1 MSIAQF
7 LRILMARRM
16 IIAGTFLAAMV
27 VALAVCLLLPP
38 RFPATARILMDVIK
52 PDPVSGQVIS
62 SSFVRGYTKT
72 QIELITD
79 YRVAGD
85 VVDKLGW
92 ERDPARLEDFRK
104 NSNGTEDFRRYEARQ
119 VIAATDATLVEGSNI
134 LEISYY
140 DANPILARNV
150 VTALRSA
157 YIDASLRFRTDAAG
171 RSADWYVDQAKKAQ
185 DALSTAEAAKS
196 TFERTN
202 GIVMAPGGAD
212 SETMKLEAM
221 QSAML
226 SARSAAGMVQGSVD
240 VRADQSAPVAALKAQ
255 INAVDDSLAQ
265 ASQKLGTSH
274 PQYIALTQRRAVL
287 EQQLSRETAL
297 ARSQGGSTTSASQS
311 NAARLEAEVAAQKA
325 KVLGLKTQ
333 LDQLGQLQR
342 EVDLRRSQYEK
353 AAARAA
359 DLKLEADVSE
369 TGLVPLGDAVVSGV
383 PTFPNKP
390 LILALGAAGGL
401 VLGIALAILTELV
414 SRRVRGPE
422 DLAHASKVPVLA
434 VIAGS
439 APLGLR
445 LRLLRFFHL
454 GGDTPPAT
462 GLLPAP

>member
-7 LRILMARRM
+7 LRILLARRL
-16 IIAGTFLAAMV
+16 IILAMFI
-27 VALAVCLLLPP
+27 LAVAVAIALCLVLKP

-62 SSFVRGYTKT
+62 SNYVRGYTKT

-85 VVDKLGW
+85 VVERLGW
-92 ERDPARLEDFRK
+92 DKNPALAEDYKK
-104 NSNGTEDFRRYEARQ
+104 NSNGTEDFRRYEARG
-119 VIAATDATLVEGSNI
+119 VIDQTDAKLVEGSNI

-140 DANPILARNV
+140 SGNPILARNV
-150 VTALRSA
+150 VTALRTA
-157 YIDASLRFRTDAAG
+157 YIDASLRLRTDAAG
-171 RSADWYVDQAKKAQ
+171 RSADWYVDQASKAQ
-185 DALSTAEAAKS
+185 IELVNAEAKKS
-196 TFERTN
+196 AFERTN

-212 SETMKLEAM
+212 SETMKLESM

-226 SARSAAGMVQGSVD
+226 SARSSAGMIAGSSE
-240 VRADQSAPVAALKAQ
+240 RAAQSGAVEQLKSQ
-255 INAVDDSLAQ
+255 INGVDDALTQ
-265 ASQKLGTSH
+265 AGQKLGKSH
-274 PQYIALTQRRAVL
+274 PTYIALTDRRAILV
-287 EQQLSRETAL
+287 QQLARETAV
-297 ARSQGGSTTSASQS
+297 AQSVGGSMTSTTQS

-325 KVLGLKTQ
+325 KVLGLKPM
-333 LDQLGQLQR
+333 LDQLAQLQR

-390 LILALGAAGGL
+390 LILILGAIAGFG
-401 VLGIALAILTELV
+401 LGIIAAITAELM

-422 DLAHASKVPVLA
+422 DLARAADAAVLA
-434 VIAGS
+434 VIADTTPIS
-439 APLGLR
+439 FAQRVWR
-445 LRLLRFFHL
+445 LVHRR
-454 GGDTPPAT
+454 DR
-462 GLLPAP
+462 LPASGWQTAR